1 MRSFSRVLALASMV
15 GALSL
20 AQAAPASAACLGFSG
35 TADGMDQ
42 QTAVSRSQSAV
53 AEAVSEYKAQKRLGA
68 PTLSPMRAKPQPYW
82 RDSVSADLY
91 RGPPIIKS
99 NSYTVCWTGVISP
112 FVCTS
117 GAKVCY

>member
-53 AEAVSEYKAQKRLGA
+53 ADAVSEYKAQKRLGA

-82 RDSVSADLY
+82 RDSVRDELFVKPDIVT
-91 RGPPIIKS
+91 GKI
-99 NSYTVCWTGVISP
+99 YTVCWKGVVSP

-117 GAKVCY
+117 GSKACW